1 MLQWLQLP
9 QGYLLFAI
17 ALGCSLLLRRH
28 YFWWVGIVLHITL
41 SSYLRAI
48 NLVVGLASC
57 SSPLST
63 LLYCYVAGRL
73 LLIDSSLLQTIYSM
87 VVGALLLIYIFS
99 RLPAKAKE
107 VKELFQAISVVWV
120 AGLVFVLHSIVNQSR
135 TVYLVQLAL
144 MLPLAYIVSGY
155 TMDTRLKHIIEGEPN
170 NLGQTSHALIFIED
184 QRNRLNSKLDGL
196 GIEKMH
202 RG

>member
-1 MLQWLQLP
+1 M
-9 QGYLLFAI
+9 
-17 ALGCSLLLRRH
+17 
-28 YFWWVGIVLHITL
+28 
-41 SSYLRAI
+41 
-48 NLVVGLASC
+48 
-57 SSPLST
+57 
-63 LLYCYVAGRL
+63 
-73 LLIDSSLLQTIYSM
+73 DSSLLQTIYSM

-170 NLGQTSHALIFIED
+170 NLG
-184 QRNRLNSKLDGL
+184 
-196 GIEKMH
+196 
-202 RG
+202 